1 MAIFLLISGT
11 GGAAA
16 SASYVVCYVGF
27 VSSFFVLSTI
37 GYDEYDNG
45 NAYLFTLPFRR
56 STYAVEKYIF
66 GLSMGILTM
75 FIMLVIEGAYF
86 RVQDIS
92 ADWTILLVTFGS
104 GAACLA
110 GFLAL
115 MIPFQLKFGAE
126 KWKDRLDRSFYGSI
140 RSGLWTGKGIG
151 CQYHESESADR
162 NRSEAGN
169 GRGCSCNRPDCR
181 SCPGRICR
189 DQHKNFK
196 QKREILNDQS
206 GILSVGSH
214 IFPWSAVHKA
224 AEQFC
229 IVGGTGK
236 TALYGNI
243 SDTVFSHS

>member
-1 MAIFLLISGT
+1 MKGLLIKDFKLLMGQKNFFAAVFVVAIFLLISGT

-92 ADWTILLVTFGS
+92 ADWTMLLVTFGS

-126 KWKDRLDRSFYGSI
+126 K
-140 RSGLWTGKGIG
+140 
-151 CQYHESESADR
+151 
-162 NRSEAGN
+162 
-169 GRGCSCNRPDCR
+169 
-181 SCPGRICR
+181 GRIALSAVFMAVFVVVYGLAKALDANIMNLNR
-189 DQHKNFK
+189 LIETG
-196 QKREILNDQS
+196 QKLGTAGVAAVIALIAVAALVVSAGISTR
-206 GILSVGSH
+206 ILSKKE
-214 IFPWSAVHKA
+214 F
-224 AEQFC
+224 
-229 IVGGTGK
+229 
-236 TALYGNI
+236 
-243 SDTVFSHS
+243 